1 MIRNNPMA
9 FGILLGLGGVFVL
22 YTWWGDK
29 SGFGIFGFAIGL
41 FSLGVGLWNIVE
53 AGRKKT

>member
-29 SGFGIFGFAIGL
+29 SAWGIFGFVLGL
-41 FSLGVGLWNIVE
+41 FSLGVGLWNLVE
-53 AGRKKT
+53 AGKKKT